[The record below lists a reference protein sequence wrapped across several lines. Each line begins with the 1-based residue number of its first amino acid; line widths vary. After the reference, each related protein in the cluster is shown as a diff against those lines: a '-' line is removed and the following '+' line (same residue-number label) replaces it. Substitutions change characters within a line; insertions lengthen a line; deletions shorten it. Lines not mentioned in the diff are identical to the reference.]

1 MADLPERVDAFANLD
16 KFKPKATSRPTANN
30 EDIEKISK
38 DNGFPSREAHPP
50 AAQKRP
56 RFNSGESKRQL
67 NIKVTE
73 SSFQR
78 FYELAEK
85 RGIRVLGDLF
95 EQAITALEEKDSRES
110 R

>member
-16 KFKPKATSRPTANN
+16 KFKPKATSRPTVND

-38 DNGFPSREAHPP
+38 DNGFPSREAHPS

-78 FYELAEK
+78 FYDLAEK

-95 EQAITALEEKDSRES
+95 EQAITALEEKDGHES